1 MSSYTRT
8 LILTQYYTP
17 HEIVDWKDAVTRMFG
32 GKIQVIAQYDEILAH
47 IDRGTLRSFPE
58 LALALRQV
66 VGTDV
71 ESIAV
76 KVPAVAV
83 LMRHVRPVKSG
94 VKFSKVNVLTRDRFS
109 CQYCGNRFKGSQ
121 LNYDHVVPRA
131 KGGRTVWDNIV
142 SACYTCNSKK
152 ADRTPQ
158 EAGMPLLSVPERP
171 RVLPLNGPLI
181 DLDSAPVEWRPYL
194 GEDAL
199 AG

>member
-1 MSSYTRT
+1 
-8 LILTQYYTP
+8 
-17 HEIVDWKDAVTRMFG
+17 MFG
-32 GKIQVIAQYDEILAH
+32 GKIQVIVQYDEILAN

-66 VGTDV
+66 VGADV

-131 KGGRTVWDNIV
+131 KGGRTVWENIV
-142 SACYTCNSKK
+142 TACYACNSLK
-152 ADRTPQ
+152 ADRTPE
-158 EAGMPLLSVPERP
+158 EAGLRLRSTPTRP
-171 RVLPLNGPLI
+171 GTLPLNGPMI
-181 DLDSAPVEWRPYL
+181 DLSDSPVEWAPYL
-194 GEDAL
+194 ASQ
-199 AG
+199 